1 MDNQMKDLQSCL
13 LGHWIHS
20 HEEDTQ
26 GVMVF
31 RPASY
36 NFPPSRGRVGYEFRV
51 GGKLVYY
58 GIAATD
64 GTDPLSGTWAIEGP
78 NLVRIQV
85 DNNRIKPFQLQVISC
100 DDKMLKL
107 KQ

>member
-1 MDNQMKDLQSCL
+1 
-13 LGHWIHS
+13 
-20 HEEDTQ
+20 
-26 GVMVF
+26 MVY

-36 NFPPSRGRVGYEFRV
+36 NFPPSRGRIGYEFRE

-64 GTDPLSGTWAIEGP
+64 GTDLFSGTWAIEGP
-78 NLVRIQV
+78 NLVRIQI
-85 DNNRIKPFQLQVISC
+85 DNTRYKPFELQVISC
-100 DDKMLKL
+100 DGQALKV